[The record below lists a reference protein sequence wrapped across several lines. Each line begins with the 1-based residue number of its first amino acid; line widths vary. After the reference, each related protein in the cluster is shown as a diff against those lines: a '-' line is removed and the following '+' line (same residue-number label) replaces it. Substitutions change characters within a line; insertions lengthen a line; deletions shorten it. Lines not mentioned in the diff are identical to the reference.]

1 MQLNLHL
8 LRIFHRV
15 ALRQSFSRA
24 SEDLFISQ
32 PAVSKAV
39 RELEHLLE
47 LPLIERGAGGPRGS
61 KGVRLTESGAALF
74 DHARGIFALERAAV
88 EDIDLRIKLR
98 RGTLTLGAS
107 TTIASYW
114 LPPTLGRFA
123 ESYPLASPR
132 VVVGNTHEVVEQL
145 LDCRVDLA
153 LVEGHVDDPR
163 IDVAHWRDDEMVI
176 VVPMDFAARCGL
188 SVEEGAHGRSG
199 RRDASAM
206 PDVGLAEPVA
216 RPDRSFAAPIAE
228 PMAAPFVAPIAA
240 PITEPFAAPI
250 EALRHARWIVREEGS
265 GTGEASAAQLAA
277 LEIVPQERL
286 EVGSNEAIARMVAA
300 GMGVAIL
307 PRVAID
313 DLVALKRLAILS
325 VTPGKP
331 LLRPLYRLTLR
342 DRPKS
347 PVAASFE
354 ALLDA

>member
-176 VVPMDFAARCGL
+176 VVPMDF
-188 SVEEGAHGRSG
+188 
-199 RRDASAM
+199 SA
-206 PDVGLAEPVA
+206 GI
-216 RPDRSFAAPIAE
+216 DR
-228 PMAAPFVAPIAA
+228 
-240 PITEPFAAPI
+240 
-250 EALRHARWIVREEGS
+250 LRAARWIVREEGS

-300 GMGVAIL
+300 GMGAAIL
-307 PRVAID
+307 PRVAIE

>member
-114 LPPTLGRFA
+114 LPPYLGRFA

-163 IDVAHWRDDEMVI
+163 IEVAHWRDDEMVV
-176 VVPMDFAARCGL
+176 VVPMDFAGTKTDEMTDDPADDLSDDLTGTHPRKDARNDRQQEHRAG
-188 SVEEGAHGRSG
+188 SRSDTAAKT
-199 RRDASAM
+199 RHRLDQLRD
-206 PDVGLAEPVA
+206 
-216 RPDRSFAAPIAE
+216 
-228 PMAAPFVAPIAA
+228 
-240 PITEPFAAPI
+240 
-250 EALRHARWIVREEGS
+250 ARWIVREAGS
-265 GTGEASAAQLAA
+265 GTGEATATQLSALD
-277 LEIVPQERL
+277 IVPRDRL

-313 DLVALKRLAILS
+313 DLVALKRLAILV
-325 VTPGKP
+325 VTPGQP
-331 LLRPLYRLTLR
+331 LLRPLYRLALR
-342 DRPKS
+342 DRPRS
-347 PVAASFE
+347 PIAASFE
-354 ALLDA
+354 VMLSTPAAGT

>member
-176 VVPMDFAARCGL
+176 VVPVDFEEAGDAAMWAGPGDARPTGDAATWGHPSAARATDDAAMWSDPSDAKPNPVQATRIEQL
-188 SVEEGAHGRSG
+188 
-199 RRDASAM
+199 RD
-206 PDVGLAEPVA
+206 
-216 RPDRSFAAPIAE
+216 
-228 PMAAPFVAPIAA
+228 
-240 PITEPFAAPI
+240 
-250 EALRHARWIVREEGS
+250 ARWIVREEGS

-277 LEIVPQERL
+277 LAIEPRERL

-307 PRVAID
+307 PRVAIE

-325 VTPGKP
+325 VTPGRP

-354 ALLDA
+354 ALLDS

>member
-176 VVPMDFAARCGL
+176 VVPMDF
-188 SVEEGAHGRSG
+188 
-199 RRDASAM
+199 SA
-206 PDVGLAEPVA
+206 GI
-216 RPDRSFAAPIAE
+216 DR
-228 PMAAPFVAPIAA
+228 
-240 PITEPFAAPI
+240 
-250 EALRHARWIVREEGS
+250 LRTARWIVREEGS

-277 LEIVPQERL
+277 LDIVPQERL

-307 PRVAID
+307 PRVAIE

>member
-176 VVPMDFAARCGL
+176 VVPMDFAARCDL
-188 SVEEGAHGRSG
+188 PAEEGAHGDTG
-199 RRDASAM
+199 RRKNAHGDTGPRDASATA
-206 PDVGLAEPVA
+206 DLSSA
-216 RPDRSFAAPIAE
+216 
-228 PMAAPFVAPIAA
+228 
-240 PITEPFAAPI
+240 EPFAAPI
-250 EALRHARWIVREEGS
+250 EPLRHARWIVREEGS

-277 LEIVPQERL
+277 LDIVPQERL

-307 PRVAID
+307 PRVAIE

-325 VTPGKP
+325 VTPGRP